1 MLSRPLSQK
10 MAIALFLAWLAAS
23 GVTAFF
29 GLPALWGL
37 IPAGKA
43 VGAVL
48 LVWSMLCLA
57 LLFGLEGG
65 LAGRW
70 LQRAG
75 DFLTRSRPALRY
87 AALGTVAG
95 GLFLL
100 GWSFR
105 SENFFMGDG
114 WMYLNVVTQPFHLI
128 PDRPLDYLAHH
139 LSYYLLG
146 QLGHQ
151 DAELSYAIL
160 HCVLFPFFVLALWSL
175 AGRIA
180 TGFTARFALTL
191 ILAGTSAL
199 QLFCGHVE
207 SYTVLAFFATL
218 YLAAGAAYAI
228 RRGELAGGL
237 PWAASLLYFCAFLS
251 HRSAVVLAPSL
262 LFLWL
267 LRLMRTDRCKPPLN
281 QFYIILSLSPLPLV
295 AALLLKSAS
304 LSLLVPL
311 VNNNPGE
318 TPYTLFSSGH
328 LFEKLNFILL
338 ISPSAVIAAPALVAG
353 WNSVRKKMD
362 SLFLF
367 LSLAALGSLFFL
379 LVLNP
384 MLGLRDWDLLSLCA
398 VPSAAWAGWVLHRVF
413 EEGVSRR
420 GNPLLALG
428 LGLAFHGALWVWI
441 NSDIFRGVA
450 YLQRVR
456 FEDQHTST
464 GKANLAKELLDQGFI
479 RESIEQNRLADGKMN
494 LRGIVN
500 LAQAFMFLGMPDSTL
515 YYTRKAL
522 DFENRTRLKPTATV
536 WIRMVA
542 AFDALDM
549 PDSANYYYL
558 GPLRDNRVYYDGMDR
573 GWYIMTM
580 GPAFTRYMNRAI
592 RDQMDLGC
600 ILFFLRYNSLAGRED
615 NLAKTYNF
623 YKTADFSQ
631 EQWKRLLDFAIVS
644 RHYEY
649 VDTLKSH
656 AYSQFPE
663 LQDIFGGNP

>member
-10 MAIALFLAWLAAS
+10 TAIALFLAWLAAS

-43 VGAVL
+43 AGAVL

-65 LAGRW
+65 LAGRG

-75 DFLTRSRPALRY
+75 AFFTRAGPALRY
-87 AALGTVAG
+87 AALGMVAG

-114 WMYLNVVTQPFHLI
+114 WMYLNVVAQPFHLM

-146 QLGHQ
+146 QLGHL

-160 HCVLFPFFVLALWSL
+160 HCALFPFFVLALWSL

-180 TGFTARFALTL
+180 AGFTARLALTL

-207 SYTVLAFFATL
+207 SYTVLAFFVTL
-218 YLAAGAAYAI
+218 YLAAGADYAT
-228 RRGELAGGL
+228 RCGDRPGL
-237 PWAASLLYFCAFLS
+237 PWAASLLYVCAFLS

-267 LRLMRTDRCKPPLN
+267 LRLMRTDRCKPPLM
-281 QFYIILSLSPLPLV
+281 QFYIILSLSPFPLV
-295 AALLLKSAS
+295 AALLTKSAS

-318 TPYTLFSSGH
+318 TPYALFSSGH
-328 LFEKLNFILL
+328 LFEKLNFLLL
-338 ISPSAVIAAPALVAG
+338 ISPAAVIAAPALVSG
-353 WNSVRKKMD
+353 WNTLRKKVD
-362 SLFLF
+362 PLFLF
-367 LSLAALGSLFFL
+367 LSLAALGSVFFL

-398 VPSAAWAGWVLHRVF
+398 VPSAAWSGWVLHRVL
-413 EEGVSRR
+413 EDGEIRR
-420 GNPLLALG
+420 GNPLLAIG
-428 LGLAFHGALWVWI
+428 LGLAIHGALWVWI

-464 GKANLAKELLDQGFI
+464 GKANLAKELMDHGFV
-479 RESIEQNRLADGKMN
+479 RESIDQNRLVEGKMY

-500 LAQAFMFLGMPDSTL
+500 LSKAFMALGMPDSTL
-515 YYTRKAL
+515 FFTRKAL
-522 DFENRTRLKPTATV
+522 AFEHRTRLRPTATV
-536 WIRMVA
+536 WIRMVV

-558 GPLRDNRVYYDGMDR
+558 GPLRNNRAYYDVEDR
-573 GWYIMTM
+573 AWGVEQMS
-580 GPAFTRYMNRAI
+580 PSFNRYMNRVI
-592 RDQMDLGC
+592 RDPLNLDYV
-600 ILFFLRYNSLAGRED
+600 LFFLRYNSLAGRDD

-623 YKTADFSQ
+623 FKTADFNP

-644 RHYEY
+644 RHAEY
-649 VDTLKSH
+649 VDTLESY
-656 AYSQFPE
+656 AFRRYPE
-663 LQDIFGGNP
+663 LRAVVEGAR